1 MNIKKSIFYFAIS
14 GAVVI
19 VLVIFF
25 LFNNLGNT
33 PGVVYTHDNRMA
45 DAYAAPAHTE
55 APPLIAVYITGAIN
69 NPGVYEVERG
79 TRIAGIIEMAG
90 GATHDADLEA
100 VNLSRRASDE
110 EHIIVPRIGESLPTA
125 ASPASPLIVNI
136 NTATREQLMQ
146 LPGVGEATANAIISH
161 REQHGRFAT
170 AFDITNVHRI
180 GERTFERLE
189 PYITV
194 D

>member
-1 MNIKKSIFYFAIS
+1 MFYFAVS

-19 VLVIFF
+19 ALVLFF

-33 PGVVYTHDNRMA
+33 PGVVYTHDNRVS
-45 DAYAAPAHTE
+45 DAHAAPAQAET
-55 APPLIAVYITGAIN
+55 PPLIAVYITGAIN
-69 NPGVYEVERG
+69 SPGVYEVERG
-79 TRIAGIIEMAG
+79 TRITDIIGMAG
-90 GATHDADLEA
+90 GATDDADLEA

-110 EHIIVPRIGESLPTA
+110 EHIIVPRIGESLPAA
-125 ASPASPLIVNI
+125 ASPAGPLTVNI

-146 LPGVGEATANAIISH
+146 LPGVGEVTAGAIISY
-161 REQHGRFAT
+161 REQHGGFAAT
-170 AFDITNVHRI
+170 FEITNVHRI